1 MNDLEQATA
10 WADEL
15 TEKGVD
21 AYTDPRSATPPCV
34 LIVPPS
40 QTFDTDC
47 SALCAWRVYSLAPGP
62 GNVDAWH
69 VLAEAQPI
77 IVEALPVETRLYVAV
92 SLSPDN
98 PPYPAFCYLLEGSVE
113 I

>member
-10 WADEL
+10 WAEEL
-15 TEKGVD
+15 AALGVD
-21 AYTDPRSATPPCV
+21 AYTDPRAATPPCV

-47 SALCAWRVYSLAPGP
+47 SALCQWRVYSLAPGP
-62 GNVDAWH
+62 GNVDAWGA
-69 VLAEAQPI
+69 LAAVQPF
-77 IVEALPVETRLYVAV
+77 IVDVLPVVTRLYVAV
-92 SLSPDN
+92 SVSPDA
-98 PPYPAFCYLLEGSVE
+98 PPFPAFCYLLEGSVE

>member
-1 MNDLEQATA
+1 VNDLQQASA
-10 WADEL
+10 WADAL
-15 TEKGVD
+15 TAAGVD
-21 AYTDPRSATPPCV
+21 AYTDPRGATPPCV

-47 SALCAWRVYSLAPGP
+47 AALCEWRVYSLAPGP
-62 GNVDAWH
+62 GNVDAWAA
-69 VLAEAQPI
+69 LAAVQPF
-77 IVEALPVETRLYVAV
+77 IVDLLPVITRLYVAV

-98 PPYPAFCYLLEGSVE
+98 PPFPAFCYLFNGSVE